1 MKSTFTTVAAI
12 AALAGCTF
20 EDGKGFAT
28 LDSASLSARFE
39 PGAARDLG
47 NGIVLTSQGYRVALT
62 RASLGV
68 EALALNELREGS
80 APNGTF
86 DPAHPPP
93 GYSLCHG
100 GHCHADDGRLVDYA
114 DIEAELAGGGA
125 RFEPVARVP
134 ASRAFDFL
142 AGQTAVL
149 DAVEPSRE
157 LPQARITQLSLSIE
171 RLELEGSVTGGPEGG
186 GLGQSSAALVVE
198 LPIGSSIDAGM
209 SLAIDRDEP
218 GAFSLRAALA
228 IDGTLFDDID
238 FAPLQNASRIEIVDL
253 ESEPAVALASSL
265 LKSQITI
272 TIH

>member
-1 MKSTFTTVAAI
+1 MKSSFTAVAAI
-12 AALAGCTF
+12 AALVGCTF

-28 LDSASLSARFE
+28 LESASLSARLE

-47 NGIVLTSQGYRVALT
+47 NGVVLTSQGYRVALT

-68 EALALNELREGS
+68 EAITLNELREGS
-80 APNGTF
+80 ASSGSF

-100 GHCHADDGRLVDYA
+100 GHCHAEDGRLVDYA
-114 DIEAELAGGGA
+114 DIEAELAGRGA
-125 RFEPVARVP
+125 RFEAVARLP
-134 ASRAFDFL
+134 ASRTFDLL
-142 AGQTAVL
+142 AEQTAAL
-149 DAVEPSRE
+149 DTVEPSRE
-157 LPQARITQLSLSIE
+157 LPQALITQLSLGIE

-218 GAFSLRAALA
+218 GAFSLGAALA
-228 IDGTLFDDID
+228 IDGTWFDDID
-238 FAPLQNASRIEIVDL
+238 FALLQNAARIEIVDI

-265 LKSQITI
+265 LKCQITI